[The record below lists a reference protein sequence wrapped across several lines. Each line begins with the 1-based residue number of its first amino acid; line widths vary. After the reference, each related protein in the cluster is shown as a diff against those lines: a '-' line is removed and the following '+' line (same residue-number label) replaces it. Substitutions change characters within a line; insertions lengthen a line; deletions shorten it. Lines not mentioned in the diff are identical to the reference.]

1 MDLDYN
7 RGVHGFRSPERVST
21 PEGDEGEVISR
32 AMLACMEEL
41 DKNSGDFGAMCKLAE
56 KWDPKIG
63 ICDLADVPRVLPM
76 IVRLFGRCPSVEL
89 LRVLTSMVVWLS
101 AKDPG
106 LLRLMSSGDEVNFL
120 ACLHKSIEA
129 TRDVELM
136 SGLVS
141 ITGNFFAMT
150 TRDDAEVL
158 ARMCHVREF
167 FCISD
172 SIEFDSRT
180 QKFFQKFI
188 KSMFQFCSGDHV
200 DVSSAE
206 FLSAKSSDVIGK
218 CGCDFQC
225 ARMYCWIHV
234 KLLERDLLS
243 VEQASQLDFSRIIE
257 MSPEI
262 REDGAVTLVLGRI
275 LQKFHGR
282 ISIDLTLD
290 EVLSSAADFFD
301 QQSGPVALWVA
312 QMLADHESAQVFVRM
327 ADRFQRIYD
336 STSIDFKTELV
347 ALLWVFVGHA
357 PESAPWFF
365 HDFLLMDKTTDV
377 ISSAPVD
384 AVRQICELILASMSR
399 LDQAVLAEIWAQ
411 RDTICHSLE
420 AYNDNE
426 LDLFAHQLFPA

>member
-7 RGVHGFRSPERVST
+7 RGVHGFRSPERVSK
-21 PEGDEGEVISR
+21 PEVDEGEEISR
-32 AMLACMEEL
+32 TMLACMEEL

-63 ICDLADVPRVLPM
+63 ICDVADVPRVLPM
-76 IVRLFGRCPSVEL
+76 IVRLFCKCPSVEL
-89 LRVLTSMVVWLS
+89 LRVLTSMVVWIS
-101 AKDPG
+101 TKDPG

-120 ACLHKSIEA
+120 ACLHKSIDA
-129 TRDVELM
+129 THDVELL

-141 ITGNFFAMT
+141 IVGNFFAMT
-150 TRDDAEVL
+150 TSDDTEIL
-158 ARMCHVREF
+158 EKMCRVSEF
-167 FCISD
+167 FCLSD
-172 SIEFDSRT
+172 SIAFDSST
-180 QKFFQKFI
+180 QKFFQKFM
-188 KSMFQFCSGDHV
+188 KSMFQFCSGDHI

-206 FLSAKSSDVIGK
+206 YLFAKASEVIKK
-218 CGCDFQC
+218 CGTDFQC
-225 ARMYCWIHV
+225 ARLYCWIHV

-262 REDGAVTLVLGRI
+262 REDGVVTLVLGRI

-282 ISIDLTLD
+282 ISIDLTID
-290 EVLSSAADFFD
+290 EVLSSAVDFFD
-301 QQSGPVALWVA
+301 HQSGPVALWVA
-312 QMLADHESAQVFVRM
+312 QMLADHESAQVFVGM
-327 ADRFQRIYD
+327 AGQFQRVYD

-347 ALLWVFVGHA
+347 ALLWVFVGHT

-377 ISSAPVD
+377 ISAAPVD
-384 AVRQICELILASMSR
+384 AVKQICELMLASMSH
-399 LDQAVLAEIWAQ
+399 LDQDLLAEILTQ

-426 LDLFAHQLFPA
+426 LDLFVHKLFPE